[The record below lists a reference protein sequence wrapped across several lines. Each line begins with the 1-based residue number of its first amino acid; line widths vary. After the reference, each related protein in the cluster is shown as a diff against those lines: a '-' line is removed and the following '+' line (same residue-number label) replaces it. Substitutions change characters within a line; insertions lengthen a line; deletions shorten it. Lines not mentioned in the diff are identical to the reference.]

1 MLKKSYVMLLMC
13 FLIGCTSQD
22 DEASFKYV
30 EEGTVWGDGIVSE
43 DPPGAGD
50 YEDEEPEEDE
60 DALAPDREVGD
71 DDEEPDSDAERVEVA
86 SESEMVMSPN
96 RAVMS
101 SRPSSFVSS
110 PRTVSGSTSST

>member
-1 MLKKSYVMLLMC
+1 MAITRKYLLRQDPLRQKGFRKPFKPLC
-13 FLIGCTSQD
+13 KERKNQPFNKFRRTAFL
-22 DEASFKYV
+22 A
-30 EEGTVWGDGIVSE
+30 
-43 DPPGAGD
+43 
-50 YEDEEPEEDE
+50 EEPEEDE

-86 SESEMVMSPN
+86 SESETVMSPN